1 MAHDLPKKDHAN
13 DDRDDRRL
21 KLREWHKP
29 QT

>member
-1 MAHDLPKKDHAN
+1 MARNLPKENDAN

-21 KLREWHKP
+21 KFREWHKP